1 MIGGKDALA
10 PPFRNGVPAMT
21 ETSSPREVDF
31 TVTVRFGDTD
41 PYGVVYFASYFRYCH
56 HGIEEF
62 LRSHGLP
69 PAEVFRNR
77 EEGFG
82 LPIVSASCDFLKPVR
97 YGEQL
102 RLAVSLLRIRDKAL
116 IFGFRFYRQGS
127 DELVARGEATM
138 VAIGRD
144 WRARSV
150 PERIV
155 EALSGDGKLKTEG

>member
-1 MIGGKDALA
+1 M
-10 PPFRNGVPAMT
+10 V
-21 ETSSPREVDF
+21 ETSSFREVDL

-62 LRSHGLP
+62 LRSRGLP
-69 PAEVFRNR
+69 PHEVFRNR

-82 LPIVSASCDFLKPVR
+82 LPIASASCDFLKPVR

-102 RLAVSLLRIRDKAL
+102 RLAVSLAQIKDKAL
-116 IFGFRFYRQGS
+116 TFAFRFYRRES

-138 VAIGRD
+138 VAIGSD
-144 WRARSV
+144 WRARSI
-150 PERIV
+150 PKRIV
-155 EALSGDGKLKTEG
+155 EAVTGKE